1 AFAPCGQ
8 VDATGIDP
16 TFDSFG
22 SFPTATFGGSGI
34 PTHSVATSTF
44 VDSVNGNTITLGLSA
59 HGRYSNPDLTN
70 DGAGT
75 FFAQPGSNGSPLG
88 ALWNFNYY
96 ISITGGGT
104 FADYAFELLYDFDPG
119 VDTGAASLGILDF
132 DEAIDAVAGFSGA
145 SGLVSLVEGSE
156 NLLFGFLGTPSSFI
170 TPPAGSF
177 DPNAP
182 GEYTFQLR
190 VSDTSGVLE
199 TTSINVEVVP
209 EPATMALIGTGVAA
223 MAARRRRTA

>member
-1 AFAPCGQ
+1 
-8 VDATGIDP
+8 
-16 TFDSFG
+16 
-22 SFPTATFGGSGI
+22 
-34 PTHSVATSTF
+34 
-44 VDSVNGNTITLGLSA
+44 
-59 HGRYSNPDLTN
+59 
-70 DGAGT
+70 
-75 FFAQPGSNGSPLG
+75 
-88 ALWNFNYY
+88 
-96 ISITGGGT
+96 
-104 FADYAFELLYDFDPG
+104 
-119 VDTGAASLGILDF
+119 DTGAASLGILDF
-132 DEAIDAVAGFSGA
+132 DVAIDAVAGFSGA
-145 SGLVSLVEGSE
+145 SGLVSEDENSQ
-156 NLLFGFLGTPSSFI
+156 NLLFGFLSAPSAFI